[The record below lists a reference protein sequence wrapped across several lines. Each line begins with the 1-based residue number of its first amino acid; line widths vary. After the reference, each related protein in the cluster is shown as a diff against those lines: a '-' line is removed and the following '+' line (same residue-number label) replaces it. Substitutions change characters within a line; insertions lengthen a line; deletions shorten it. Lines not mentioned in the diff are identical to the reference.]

1 MEKHSS
7 EDIYNVNKYTD
18 IELFQVLDLINPS
31 DRELEAKIIQM
42 INKYQN
48 IKNESGSQLYRFFN
62 DIYNHFFE
70 NSDDEHDD
78 DDKIVEGLGER
89 EIVYSGP
96 ETRPNR
102 YGINPIINNGVN
114 GLTYGTTLGF
124 GNTVVSGNTIFT
136 NPVVDNGKVN
146 LGRRLEFSNTVV
158 SGNTVSYGTEVNSN
172 TVIAKT
178 IDVNTD
184 YRKGGNVSL
193 TKPLDYSKDTL
204 NPLLKQTVRRIVSI
218 DSSYRPN
225 NKDIATEFTFN
236 LSEPLKDVLSL
247 KLYSVQ
253 IPYSWYTISNQ
264 YGSNYFYLKG
274 NSDGIN
280 NGNHDYKIEIAAGNY
295 TQVLLVEEI
304 NKSIAKV
311 ALSNPHV
318 KFGNTSVIYVASTQL
333 ATIKVDITKL
343 YNESNYY
350 LYFPNWTT
358 PTDAVL
364 RNDSIPGF
372 LGYNYTQYCPSIIYS
387 NRNLSLTSTNT
398 TTTDY
403 TNSVFKID
411 SNNYFFTIKQYTNNI
426 GYGEYTNA
434 SYVDWS
440 YDISFNK
447 TYIQDLQF
455 YPRQA
460 LYNDINRQLQN
471 DPNLI
476 NSYIE
481 RVDIR
486 DPLLDGCGNSFYKM
500 FIQLNPK
507 TTPNIKN
514 SKTIV
519 IFPDESYNNNERIW
533 TGTGS
538 CFSFDT
544 SYNELNN
551 VISET
556 QTLQTN
562 YIVRSGPYIKL
573 ECINAN
579 YISSLNDY
587 SINIQNSSAT
597 GYTLDE
603 YISAINSAI
612 VTRNNSTKTTINTN
626 GVFNI
631 NGDDYV
637 NSYTNVITDD
647 SNDSKIRFRFDIN
660 KKFDETT
667 YEIIFVNNNTDTNT
681 FFSNVLNF
689 SNDGVDLSVSNILTS
704 NFGSRPSYTIDPL
717 TNPYLMTIMPIQ
729 DSDYGNDNAPAFNVK
744 PINSTVKLYASLK
757 QMENDINSAFNQ
769 FTDNDGDYVLKGTN
783 VIFTIIDNSTVNAT
797 LTIKVNKVLNQ
808 SDYKVIFYDP
818 KSNTSLSNSGWSI
831 DASNSWYN
839 FLKIPQ
845 QSFNLND
852 YLVPGES
859 YAQIYGSSP
868 IYGNEITLIDNS
880 NNYFYL
886 KPMSNADGVFTQK
899 NTNDIIINIS
909 PGKYTR
915 SQLINAIN
923 TQLSNNSLT
932 QGSSISIFTKN
943 TIEYTK
949 FRININ
955 KIYTAN
961 DYRLVFYDPY
971 SFVKCYVGS
980 KSVKN
985 TTWDSTIGWVLG
997 FRTLTEYNLLKSN
1010 EEVDP
1015 NDNTKVYYVGTSSY
1029 YSTNPNTNVVSITG
1043 DAAVCVNL
1051 YNYFLIVLDDYT
1063 QSHLNDGLVT
1073 ITSTESDIQLPSYA
1087 SRHVTTCDANE
1098 NDKIIPFTG
1107 NSTESENVNSLTQ
1120 KEIYATN
1127 EKIASRK
1134 NKIKS
1139 YSSGPFVNDIFAL
1152 VPMKTSG
1159 LQNGST
1165 YIEFGGTLQ
1174 NQDRTYFGP
1183 VNIHRMSVKLMN
1195 ERGDV
1200 VDLNGANWSFSLMC
1214 EQLYQQ
1220 RTL

>member
-7 EDIYNVNKYTD
+7 EDIYNVDKYTD

-70 NSDDEHDD
+70 NSDDEV
-78 DDKIVEGLGER
+78 VEGLGE
-89 EIVYSGP
+89 INIKYSGS
-96 ETRPNR
+96 ESQPNYITNR
-102 YGINPIINNGVN
+102 VINNGVN
-114 GLTYGTTLGF
+114 QLTYGNKFDF
-124 GNTVVSGNTIFT
+124 GNSVVSGNTIA
-136 NPVVDNGKVN
+136 
-146 LGRRLEFSNTVV
+146 
-158 SGNTVSYGTEVNSN
+158 YGTEVNSN
-172 TVIAKT
+172 TVVGKT

-204 NPLLKQTVRRIVSI
+204 NPLLKQTVRRIISI

-225 NKDIATEFTFN
+225 AGDKSTNFTFN

-264 YGSNYFYLKG
+264 FGSNYFYLKG

-280 NGNHDYKIEIAAGNY
+280 NGNHDYKIDIAAGNY

-318 KFGNTSVIYVASTQL
+318 KFGNTSVIYIASTQL

-398 TTTDY
+398 TNTDY

-411 SNNYFFTIKQYTNNI
+411 SNNYFFTIKKYTNNI
-426 GYGEYTNA
+426 GYGEYSNVY
-434 SYVDWS
+434 SHVDFS
-440 YDISFNK
+440 FDISFNPSNISNGNG
-447 TYIQDLQF
+447 YS
-455 YPRQA
+455 RQT
-460 LYNDINRQLQN
+460 LFDDINRQLQN

-486 DPLLDGCGNSFYKM
+486 DPLLDGNGNSFYKM

-519 IFPDESYNNNERIW
+519 IFPDESYNNNNRIW
-533 TGTGS
+533 TGAGS

-544 SYNELNN
+544 LYNELNN

-562 YIVRSGPYIKL
+562 YIVRSGQYIKL
-573 ECINAN
+573 ECINTN
-579 YISSLNDY
+579 YTTTLNDY
-587 SINIQNSSAT
+587 SIEIQDSSAN
-597 GYTLDE
+597 GYTLDQ
-603 YISAINSAI
+603 YISAINTAI
-612 VTRNNSTKTTINTN
+612 VTRNNSTKTTINQN
-626 GVFNI
+626 GIFNI
-631 NGDDYV
+631 NGNDYV

-647 SNDSKIRFRFDIN
+647 STDSKIRFRFDIN

-667 YEIIFVNNNTDTNT
+667 YKIIFENDNIDTNT

-689 SNDGVDLSVSNILTS
+689 KNDRVDLSNNNILTS
-704 NFGSRPSYTIDPL
+704 SFDSRPSYTIDPSK
-717 TNPYLMTIMPIQ
+717 NPYLITIMPIQ
-729 DSDYGNDNAPAFNVK
+729 DSDYGNGKGRVIFNVK

-757 QMENDINSAFNQ
+757 QMENDINTAFNQ
-769 FTDNDGDYVLKGTN
+769 FTDDDGHYVLKGTN
-783 VIFTIIDNSTVNAT
+783 VIFTILDNSNVNAT
-797 LTIKVNKVLNQ
+797 LTIKVNKVLTQ

-818 KSNTSLSNSGWSI
+818 NSTDGWSA

-839 FLKIPQ
+839 FLKIPK
-845 QSFNLND
+845 QSYNLKD
-852 YLVPGES
+852 YLVTGQS
-859 YAQIYGSSP
+859 YAQIDGSYA

-880 NNYFYL
+880 NNYFYI
-886 KPMSNADGVFTQK
+886 KPLGNADGVYTA
-899 NTNDIIINIS
+899 NDTNDIKINIL

-943 TIEYTK
+943 TLEYTK

-955 KIYTAN
+955 KIFTAN

-971 SFVKCYVGS
+971 NFVKCYVGN
-980 KSVKN
+980 KKIKN

-997 FRTLTEYNLLKSN
+997 FRALTEYNLLKSN
-1010 EEVDP
+1010 EELDP
-1015 NDNTKVYYVGTSSY
+1015 NDNNIIYYNGTSSY
-1029 YSTNPNTNVVSITG
+1029 YSSNSITNIVSITG
-1043 DAAVCVNL
+1043 DTAVSVNL

-1073 ITSTESDIQLPSYA
+1073 ITPSENDIPLPSYA
-1087 SRHVTTCDANE
+1087 TRHVTTCDPIE
-1098 NDKIIPFTG
+1098 QDKIIPFTG

-1134 NKIKS
+1134 NKLKS
-1139 YSSGPFVNDIFAL
+1139 YSSGPFVNDIFGL

-1159 LQNGST
+1159 LQNGSV

-1200 VDLNGANWSFSLMC
+1200 VDLNNTNWSFSLIC

-1220 RTL
+1220 KSL